1 MPWVDDVLNGLE
13 IQLDK
18 LWYDVLRLLAV
29 AGWALQKG
37 LFLMGH
43 AIQLINLWLVDNAFA
58 PLIAQTNSQL
68 RVTAGLSF
76 VIALFVLGITYLLA
90 AFVRLDVVR
99 PRSAIAWYLAGAV
112 FFQLGPSLYQGM
124 NTFRQDLSTGFY
136 GIALD
141 SMQGAGSP
149 FSSLGAVSS
158 DDQPPLA
165 ACDALG
171 PYLPNAAGFS
181 HDIDGL
187 DIALAYLRADGQD
200 VMGYP
205 APALT
210 SCFQPHPPGQAT
222 DLPSDWIF
230 RDTGYFYSLYGS
242 QFFGDPLGEE
252 ERKESLD
259 RAGQAQFRIFSAWPL
274 IIFGVI
280 EQLIFL
286 LLTIAQGLTFVSF
299 SIAILFSFFKKT
311 EVIAR
316 SILDMWIELIIQ
328 TIAIALIQ
336 SLIISFLLGAAATQN
351 ALVVLGVSLIC
362 AIFILVLLWSGVK
375 AVWNSFNRLFGAIG
389 QATGGV
395 MVAPGAVGLGL
406 AGAGVAAGVGTA
418 AIAANVGSSALAG
431 LSATQQGATTAQTAG
446 VMLGGSRRLSSAA
459 RTLAYLPGLRG
470 TPLGEAAGEFTEGA
484 MVRQVGQS
492 LPIVGGIAGPVI
504 GAQLLSDRREGPKR
518 KRSMSLPA
526 EPLDE
531 TSVTEPGTVRP
542 IRTPRMGTFTPL
554 DETPPPPAV
563 IRPPATAGQPGGW
576 SGTAVDRARYAV
588 GEQGEEI
595 EDRVS
600 AVGADVR
607 AQAGQ
612 SRADRERS
620 DYADDMHG
628 EEVEDR
634 ITSLGATL
642 RTGQQAAGGDT
653 SALDRAAGRLAS
665 AADTLAR
672 SGGSQPT
679 LGLMRVDGAHNVAGV
694 MGDFVSQA
702 RVERAL
708 AGQPMTDG
716 VDHFTVAQ
724 GVARV
729 MGVTPQPG
737 DHAPVQ
743 GDISRLGLFGDQ
755 ALRLGLNGVQAA
767 QVIREVK
774 LTPEG
779 TLQPQTRTAL
789 VNQAR
794 ATLHTGWD
802 GAQQAVSALQR
813 AAAMLPDTITARGT
827 VAVPNVNVTP
837 QVQVN
842 VNTPERGGLDEALQS
857 QAALAG
863 KSIGGGEKQ

>member
-43 AIQLINLWLVDNAFA
+43 AIQLINLWLVNNAFA
-58 PLIAQTNSQL
+58 PLIAQTNSQM
-68 RVTAGLSF
+68 RVTASLSF
-76 VIALFVLGITYLLA
+76 VIALLVLGVTYLLA

-124 NTFRQDLSTGFY
+124 NAFRQDLSTGFY
-136 GIALD
+136 GVALD
-141 SMQGAGSP
+141 SMQSAGSP
-149 FSSLGAVSS
+149 FSSLAAVSS
-158 DDQPPLA
+158 DDLPPLA

-171 PYLPNAAGFS
+171 PYLPNATGFS

-187 DIALAYLRADGQD
+187 DIALAYLRTDGQD

-210 SCFQPHPPGQAT
+210 SCIQPHPPGQAT

-230 RDTGYFYSLYGS
+230 RDTGYFYSLYSS
-242 QFFGDPLGEE
+242 QFFGDPLGEA

-274 IIFGVI
+274 IIFGVA
-280 EQLIFL
+280 EQFIFL

-299 SIAILFSFFKKT
+299 SIAILFAFFKKT

-316 SILDMWIELIIQ
+316 SILDMWSELIIQ

-336 SLIISFLLGAAATQN
+336 SLVISFLLGAAATQN

-362 AIFILVLLWSGVK
+362 AIFILVLLWSGIK

-389 QATGGV
+389 QVTGGV
-395 MVAPGAVGLGL
+395 MVAPGVVGLGL
-406 AGAGVAAGVGTA
+406 AGAGAAAAVGGA
-418 AIAANVGSSALAG
+418 ALAANVGSSALAG

-446 VMLGGSRRLSSAA
+446 VMLGGSRRLNSAA
-459 RTLAYLPGLRG
+459 RTLAYLPGTRQ
-470 TPLGEAAGEFTEGA
+470 TPLGHMADEFTEGS
-484 MVRQVGQS
+484 VLRQVGQS
-492 LPIVGGIAGPVI
+492 LPLVGGFAGPLI
-504 GAQLLSDRREGPKR
+504 GAQLLSDRSESPKR
-518 KRSMSLPA
+518 KRSLSLPA
-526 EPLDE
+526 EPQDVE
-531 TSVTEPGTVRP
+531 TVSELGMVRP
-542 IRTPRMGTFTPL
+542 IRTPRIGTFMP
-554 DETPPPPAV
+554 DEVPPPVV
-563 IRPPATAGQPGGW
+563 IRPPVTAANLPGENI
-576 SGTAVDRARYAV
+576 D
-588 GEQGEEI
+588 Q
-595 EDRVS
+595 RVS

-620 DYADDMHG
+620 DYANGMHG

-642 RTGQQAAGGDT
+642 HSGQQAAGGDT
-653 SALDRAAGRLAS
+653 AALDRAAGQLAS
-665 AADTLAR
+665 AAEALAR
-672 SGGSQPT
+672 SGGTQPT
-679 LGLMRVDGAHNVAGV
+679 MGLMRIEGAHNVAGV

-702 RVERAL
+702 RVERSL
-708 AGQPMTDG
+708 AGQPTTDG
-716 VDHFTVAQ
+716 ADHFTVAQ

-729 MGVTPQPG
+729 MGVTPEPG
-737 DHAPVQ
+737 DRAPVL

-755 ALRLGLNGVQAA
+755 ALRLGLNGTQAA

-779 TLQPQTRTAL
+779 ALRPETRTQL

-794 ATLHTGWD
+794 STLNTGWD

-827 VAVPNVNVTP
+827 VTVPNVNVTP
-837 QVQVN
+837 RVEVN
-842 VNTPERGGLDEALQS
+842 VSAPERGGLDEVMQS
-857 QAALAG
+857 QAGLAG
-863 KSIGGGEKQ
+863 SQLATAKRGEA